1 MTNLRFSGRT
11 AVGTVAL
18 LLLAGSGPAFGQ
30 ATSAAAGVVDP
41 GVRGG
46 PAGAGG
52 ALPGLTTLQQQ
63 FFTSAQAIFQ
73 EIDSVSGTVSGAPGR
88 GLGPRFNA
96 DSCAACHQQPAV
108 GGSSPAANPQMAIAT
123 KAGATNTVPSFI
135 TANGLVREAR
145 FIKNPDGT
153 PDGGVHDVFVITGRT
168 DATGCNITQPNFA
181 QAIQQK
187 NIIFRI
193 PTPTFGAGLVENIP
207 AGNLKTD
214 STNIS
219 GPQAALGIASGRFN
233 TSGNDGTITRFGWKG
248 QNKSL
253 LIFAGEAY
261 NVEQGV
267 TSEAFPNER
276 DDTQGCRLNATP
288 EDSTNLAVSEPTAS
302 PASDFSSDVVNFAA
316 FMRLTAAP
324 TPAAPT
330 NTSVQ
335 GSNQFVNI
343 GCGRCPIP
351 QHTTAQSPFGGQS
364 NVTLTPLSDFAL
376 HNMGT
381 ACRTRSARA
390 RPTASSSAPLRS
402 GDSASACS
410 SFMTAAPL
418 TLSRRSRHTRA
429 RARKPIRSSAT
440 STCCGHRI
448 SRRYSSTCVRSDA
461 DPPVRLAAM
470 PTAAPR
476 RRFEWRM
483 GNRVASRNFAIR
495 YSPFA
500 YLKI

>member
-18 LLLAGSGPAFGQ
+18 LLLAGSGPVFGQ
-30 ATSAAAGVVDP
+30 STSTSTSTAVAIVDP

-52 ALPGLTTLQQQ
+52 ALSGLTTLQQQ
-63 FFTSAQAIFQ
+63 FFTSAQDVFQ
-73 EIDSVSGTVSGAPGR
+73 EIDSVSGTVSGAPGH

-96 DSCAACHQQPAV
+96 DSCAACHSQPAI
-108 GGSSPAANPQMAIAT
+108 GGTSPAANPLPAIAT

-135 TANGLVREAR
+135 TANGPIREAR
-145 FIKNPDGT
+145 FIKNSNGT
-153 PDGGVHDVFVITGRT
+153 ADGGVHDLFVITGRT
-168 DATGCNITQPNFA
+168 DATGCNLTQPNFT

-207 AGNLKTD
+207 DGNLRTD

-219 GPQAALGIASGRFN
+219 SRQSSLGITSGQFN
-233 TSGNDGTITRFGWKG
+233 TSGNDGTITRFGWKA

-253 LIFAGEAY
+253 LIFSGEAY
-261 NVEQGV
+261 NVEMGV

-276 DDTQGCRLNATP
+276 DNTAGCQFNATP

-316 FMRLTAAP
+316 FMRLSAAP

-343 GCGRCPIP
+343 GCSRCHIP

-376 HNMGT
+376 HDMGVGLQDQVSQG
-381 ACRTRSARA
+381 AANGRQFRT
-390 RPTASSSAPLRS
+390 APLWGLGQRVFFLHD
-402 GDSASACS
+402 GRTKDLVAAIEAHASTGSEANQVVS
-410 SFMTAAPL
+410 NFNLLPAA
-418 TLSRRSRHTRA
+418 SRQALLVYLRSR
-429 RARKPIRSSAT
+429 
-440 STCCGHRI
+440 
-448 SRRYSSTCVRSDA
+448 
-461 DPPVRLAAM
+461 
-470 PTAAPR
+470 
-476 RRFEWRM
+476 
-483 GNRVASRNFAIR
+483 
-495 YSPFA
+495 
-500 YLKI
+500 

>member
-11 AVGTVAL
+11 TVGTFAL
-18 LLLAGSGPAFGQ
+18 LLLAGSGPVFGQ
-30 ATSAAAGVVDP
+30 STSTSTSTSTANTAAFGVVDP

-52 ALPGLTTLQQQ
+52 SAPGLTTLQQQ
-63 FFTSAQAIFQ
+63 FFTSAQDVFQ

-96 DSCAACHQQPAV
+96 DSCAACHQQPAI
-108 GGSSPAANPQMAIAT
+108 GGSSPTTNPQVAIAT

-135 TANGLVREAR
+135 TANGPVREAR
-145 FIKNPDGT
+145 FIKNPNGT
-153 PDGGVHDVFVITGRT
+153 PDGGVHDLFVITGRT

-181 QAIQQK
+181 QAVLQK

-193 PTPTFGAGLVENIP
+193 PTPTFGAGLIENIP
-207 AGNLKTD
+207 DGNLRTD

-219 GPQAALGIASGRFN
+219 SAQSALGIASGAFN
-233 TSGNDGTITRFGWKG
+233 TSGNDGTITRFGWKA

-276 DDTQGCRLNATP
+276 DDTQGCVFNATP

-316 FMRLTAAP
+316 FMRLLAAP
-324 TPAAPT
+324 SPIAPT
-330 NTSVQ
+330 NQTVQ
-335 GSNQFVNI
+335 GSNQFVNV
-343 GCGRCPIP
+343 GCGRCHIP

-364 NVTLTPLSDFAL
+364 NVTITPLSDIAL

-381 ACRTRSARA
+381 GLQDQISQGGANGQQFR
-390 RPTASSSAPLRS
+390 SAPLWGVGQRVFFLHD
-402 GDSASACS
+402 GRTNNLVTAIEAHASQGSEANQVIS
-410 SFMTAAPL
+410 NFNL
-418 TLSRRSRHTRA
+418 LS
-429 RARKPIRSSAT
+429 
-440 STCCGHRI
+440 
-448 SRRYSSTCVRSDA
+448 VSDRQA
-461 DPPVRLAAM
+461 V
-470 PTAAPR
+470 
-476 RRFEWRM
+476 
-483 GNRVASRNFAIR
+483 I
-495 YSPFA
+495 A
-500 YLKI
+500 YLRSL